1 MSNEQDNKTSSR
13 RDFLRT
19 AALSAAAAAGAPAVA
34 KSNVYSLA
42 PPQVIGANDRIRIGH
57 VGLGVQ
63 GYGAHVR
70 LLKEKEQENNTAQ
83 VAVCDLYGR
92 RLRQSGTHLG
102 LSEGS
107 WYKEYKK
114 LLDRKDVDAI
124 VIATSDNWHA
134 PIAIDAM
141 NAGKHVYCEK
151 PMCKTVEEAF
161 AIHDTVK
168 KTKRA
173 FQIGSQGTSDPMY
186 TNIQKVV
193 KEGKLGKIVMGQ
205 HSYNRGDNRI
215 GEWNSYGDNPYK
227 SPHNDAGP
235 NASGDSHIDWDTFR
249 RNKGPKDWDP
259 DRFFRW
265 RKYWAYGSGLVGD
278 LMPHRLHPMYIAM
291 GIPTNGDGGW
301 PVRVSAGGV
310 LTVQTK
316 HPEVPGKPDRDV
328 PDFTYTTVD
337 FPEYS
342 LIIMSTTVNEQ
353 GMRPMIRGNK
363 ATIIFSGASAQI
375 TPERAFSDEI
385 DAETIP
391 LNSSGE
397 PIQAH
402 QKNWL
407 DSIRSGKEPNGNIDL
422 AVRVQTVISLGE
434 LAYRNNQTY
443 TWDPKTRTST
453 PDYKKAAHQ

>member
-1 MSNEQDNKTSSR
+1 MSNEQDTKTSSR

-34 KSNVYSLA
+34 KSSVYSLA
-42 PPQVIGANDRIRIGH
+42 PPQVIGANDRIRLGH
-57 VGLGVQ
+57 VGVGVQ
-63 GYGAHVR
+63 GFGAHVR
-70 LLKEKEQENNTAQ
+70 LLKEEAQKNNTEQ

-92 RLRQSGTHLG
+92 RLRQAGNHMG
-102 LSEGS
+102 LSESS
-107 WYKEYKK
+107 WYKDYKK

-124 VIATSDNWHA
+124 VIATADNWHA

-141 NAGKHVYCEK
+141 NSGKHVYCEK
-151 PMCKTVEEAF
+151 PMCKTVDEAF
-161 AIHDTVK
+161 AIYDTVK

-173 FQIGSQGTSDPMY
+173 FQIGSQGTSDPMFA
-186 TNIQKVV
+186 NIQKIV

-227 SPHNDAGP
+227 PPHNDAGP
-235 NASGDSHIDWDTFR
+235 NASGDSHIDWETFR

-291 GIPTNGDGGW
+291 GIPTTGDGGW

-363 ATIIFSGASAQI
+363 ATIIFSGAAAQI

-391 LNSSGE
+391 LNSNGE

-407 DSIRSGKEPNGNIDL
+407 DCVRNGKEPNGNIDL

-443 TWDPKTRTST
+443 TWDPKTRSST
-453 PDYKKAAHQ
+453 PDYKKAPHQ